1 MMPRAQSWHAPS
13 PGHRPAGRPDPVER
27 LAVPVASP
35 ELARDTRPA
44 EDAAIEAA
52 KARATPRPH

>member
-1 MMPRAQSWHAPS
+1 MMPRPHSWHPPS
-13 PGHRPAGRPDPVER
+13 PGHRPAGRPDPAER

-44 EDAAIEAA
+44 DAAASEAA
-52 KARATPRPH
+52 LPRAAPRPH

>member
-1 MMPRAQSWHAPS
+1 MMPRPHSWHPPS

-44 EDAAIEAA
+44 QDAAGEAA
-52 KARATPRPH
+52 RSRPTPRPH